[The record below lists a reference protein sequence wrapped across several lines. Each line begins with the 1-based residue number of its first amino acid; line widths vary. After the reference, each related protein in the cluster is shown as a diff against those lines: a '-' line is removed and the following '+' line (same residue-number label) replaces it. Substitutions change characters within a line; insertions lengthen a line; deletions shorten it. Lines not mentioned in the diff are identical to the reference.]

1 MIIAKLPRSLL
12 HSKGADLIRVGSD
25 NDGGYVVSKSDIL
38 NSDMLLS
45 FGIETNWSFEED
57 FLNLKTVPLHAFDA
71 STKKGLFF
79 RHVRKEFLDLNF
91 KKSYEYYVKYLKY
104 KKFFTGSN
112 SHEKK
117 FVGLDCGGLH
127 ISMDDVFSEFCAEN
141 TFIKM
146 DIEGSEYRCLE
157 SFIKNQDKLSG
168 LTIEFHDV
176 DLHIDK
182 IIEFKERFDLNLIH
196 IHANNYA
203 PVTKSGM
210 PTVLELTFSRY
221 AKTNDEVALYPEA
234 LDQPNRER
242 REDFL
247 ITFAS

>member
-1 MIIAKLPRSLL
+1 MIIAKLPRSLI
-12 HSKGADLIRVGSD
+12 HSKGLDLVRVGSD

-38 NSDMLLS
+38 NSEMLLS

-57 FLNLKTVPLHAFDA
+57 FLKLKPVPLHAFDA

-79 RHVRKEFLDLNF
+79 RHVRKEFLDLKF
-91 KKSYEYYVKYLKY
+91 RKSYEYYVKYLKY

-112 SHEKK
+112 HHEKR
-117 FVGLDCGGLH
+117 FVGLDSGGLH
-127 ISMDDVFSEFCAEN
+127 ISMDNVFSEFCADKS
-141 TFIKM
+141 FVKM
-146 DIEGSEYRCLE
+146 DIEGSEYRCLD
-157 SFIKNQDKLSG
+157 SIIKNQKKLSG
-168 LTIEFHDV
+168 LAIEFHDV
-176 DLHIDK
+176 DVHIEK
-182 IIEFKERFDLNLIH
+182 IVKFKESFELNLIH

-203 PVTKSGM
+203 PATKSGM

-221 AKTNDEVALYPEA
+221 AKTNDEAVLYPEA
-234 LDQPNRER
+234 LDQPNREK